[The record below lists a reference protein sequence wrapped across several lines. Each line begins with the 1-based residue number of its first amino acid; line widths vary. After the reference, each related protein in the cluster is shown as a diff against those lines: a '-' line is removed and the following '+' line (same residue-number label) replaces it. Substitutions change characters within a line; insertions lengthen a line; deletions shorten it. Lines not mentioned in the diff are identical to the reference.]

1 MKTTKWGAGLVFLLV
16 SHLLTGQETE
26 EPTKAPKADDLAEKL
41 EQMRDDYQELSA
53 ECRGKGYYLRE
64 PDGEVWHLSE
74 APDPKSCKKAEAL
87 KDDYRAAFKE
97 LLKLDRRRV
106 LFENIPKFIDRR

>member
-1 MKTTKWGAGLVFLLV
+1 MGQAPRDAATRHARPAGRAGPNRNHVALFTTMVTKSSSRWDPRGEGIMKTTKWGAGLLFLLV

-53 ECRGKGYYLRE
+53 ECWGKSYYLRE
-64 PDGEVWHLSE
+64 PDRQV
-74 APDPKSCKKAEAL
+74 
-87 KDDYRAAFKE
+87 
-97 LLKLDRRRV
+97 
-106 LFENIPKFIDRR
+106 